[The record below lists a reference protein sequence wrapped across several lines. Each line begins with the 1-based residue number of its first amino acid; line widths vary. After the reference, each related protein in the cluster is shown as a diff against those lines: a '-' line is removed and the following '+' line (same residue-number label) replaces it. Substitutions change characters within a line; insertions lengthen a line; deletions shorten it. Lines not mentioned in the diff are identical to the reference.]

1 MPDSLDTRRP
11 KLNPQR
17 KSCRFKNIQ
26 ISVDRARGTIG
37 FAVPV
42 LFDICNIDVIC
53 TDIGKRLAGNWAKQ
67 ERRNILTNSDS

>member
-26 ISVDRARGTIG
+26 ISVDRARGIIR

-53 TDIGKRLAGNWAKQ
+53 TDIGKRVMPGIEPN
-67 ERRNILTNSDS
+67 RNGEIF